1 MGRIPDHIRQQVVDW
16 PAEAGQGA
24 VEAFCIK
31 HGVSRAWFYQVR
43 ALAAEHGQAAM
54 IKDSTR
60 PRSSPGRVS
69 EFVTEAVLTQ
79 RQRLK
84 SEGKDFGAD
93 SVLFSLG
100 REGLEGLPSRST
112 VVRIFDRA
120 HVVDRNRKKRPK
132 RSHRRFAAKFPNQ
145 RWQSDAFTEKLAG
158 GEEVTVIEILD
169 DAARFSVK
177 VKVADSEASAP
188 IVAAFKEAIEIHGK
202 PVLVHTDNGSAYNT
216 QRWGRRTALV
226 DFLHDQGIRTI
237 TGRPHNPKSQ
247 GKVERH
253 HQTLQAFI
261 EAHRHRCTS
270 AEALET
276 ILVQEYQSWYNYDR
290 ANQALGRQTTPAD
303 VYETV
308 QKAFPVGDPIT
319 PTTTAQQ
326 PLQPSIKAGTSAVA
340 SRRVSA
346 RGSIRYRNRVIAV
359 GRAFN
364 NQQIR
369 LIEHPER
376 LEFYN
381 HEGTHLATLDWPT
394 PKKNATVAKQI
405 RTVQ

>member
-1 MGRIPDHIRQQVVDW
+1 M
-16 PAEAGQGA
+16 
-24 VEAFCIK
+24 EAFCIK

-43 ALAAEHGQAAM
+43 SMAAEQGQAAM
-54 IKDSTR
+54 VKDSTR

-69 EFVTEAVLTQ
+69 KFFTDAVLTE

-100 REGLEGLPSRST
+100 HPGLEGLPSRST

-145 RWQSDAFTEKLAG
+145 RWQSDAFTEKLTG
-158 GEEVTVIEILD
+158 GEEVPVIEILD
-169 DAARFSVK
+169 DAARFSLK
-177 VKVADSEASAP
+177 ISVAQSESSDP
-188 IVAAFKEAIEIHGK
+188 IVAAFKEAIETHGK

-216 QRWGRRTALV
+216 QRWNRRTALV
-226 DFLHDQGIRTI
+226 DYLHDLGIKTI
-237 TGRPHNPKSQ
+237 TGRPENPKSQ
-247 GKVERH
+247 GKVERS

-261 EAHRHRCTS
+261 AAHRDRCAT
-270 AEALET
+270 AEQLET
-276 ILVQEYQSWYNYDR
+276 ILVQQYQSWYNYHR
-290 ANQALGRQTTPAD
+290 ANQALGRETTPAD
-303 VYETV
+303 VYETI
-308 QKAFPVGDPIT
+308 QKVFPVGDPIT
-319 PTTTAQQ
+319 PTSPAQQ
-326 PLQPSIKAGTSAVA
+326 PAQSSLTAGSSAVA
-340 SRRVSA
+340 SRKVSA
-346 RGSIRYRNRVIAV
+346 RGSIPYGNRVIAV
-359 GRAFN
+359 GRALTG
-364 NQQIR
+364 QQIR

-394 PKKNATVAKQI
+394 PMRNATVVKQI
-405 RTVQ
+405 RTVY